1 MIKNYEVMKNF
12 EKELIRNTPV
22 DIIQNFNI
30 VESLYNEAKVL
41 GIFPLKEPLA
51 DIEIDIKI
59 AKVVNNVSE
68 ITQKNRSNLKK
79 E

>member
-1 MIKNYEVMKNF
+1 
-12 EKELIRNTPV
+12 V